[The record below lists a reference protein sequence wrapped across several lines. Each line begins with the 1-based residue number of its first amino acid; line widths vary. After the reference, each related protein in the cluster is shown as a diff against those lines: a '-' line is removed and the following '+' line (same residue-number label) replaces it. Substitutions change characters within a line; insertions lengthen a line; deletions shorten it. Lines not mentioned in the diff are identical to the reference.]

1 MDRICVVT
9 GAASGIGLATT
20 RHLRARGDRVI
31 ACDLHDADVIA
42 DLVTPEGRAKLVA
55 GVTSESGGKI
65 DAIIANAGGGPPQT
79 SVSLNFF
86 GAVATLEGLRP
97 LLEGSAAP
105 RAVAVSSVASLRPPL
120 PALVEA
126 CLRMDETAAIAVARN
141 AIAAADEDHTN
152 QVPVDVGLD
161 LYGNAK
167 LALQR
172 WCRSVAASERWAG
185 AGISL
190 NVVAL
195 GFYDTPAAAYVL
207 SDPRNR
213 EMMARLFP
221 LRGAF
226 PGRPEEAAAIL
237 GWCVSPDN
245 SQMTGQILFADAGLE
260 CSARGGQSI

>member
-20 RHLRARGDRVI
+20 RHLRARGNRVI

-65 DAIIANAGGGPPQT
+65 DAIIANAGGGPPQI

-97 LLEGSAAP
+97 LLAGSAAP
-105 RAVAVSSVASLRPPL
+105 RAVAVSSVASLRPPR

-126 CLRMDETAAIAVARN
+126 CLRMDETAAIALARN
-141 AIAAADEDHTN
+141 TIAAADEDHMN

-167 LALQR
+167 LAAALVPKRRGQR
-172 WCRSVAASERWAG
+172 
-185 AGISL
+185 
-190 NVVAL
+190 AL
-195 GFYDTPAAAYVL
+195 GGGRDLLKCRCTGF
-207 SDPRNR
+207 
-213 EMMARLFP
+213 
-221 LRGAF
+221 LRHPSRGVCSV
-226 PGRPEEAAAIL
+226 G
-237 GWCVSPDN
+237 S
-245 SQMTGQILFADAGLE
+245 SQ
-260 CSARGGQSI
+260 S